1 MPSTYSSSLKI
12 EIIPNGG
19 QTNAWA
25 PTTNNNFQFA
35 LEEGITGYATATF
48 PSNANY
54 DWGALYTNSNTSQAQ
69 RNLVIRV
76 TSSVSLSS
84 QWTLYVPA
92 IEKQYIIYNNTTGG
106 QSITVNTTGSLSG
119 GVTVPNG
126 KRMHVFVD
134 GTDVVQMVDY
144 FASPTFLTPA
154 LGTPASGVLS
164 ACTGLPISTGVSG
177 LGSGVATALAATAN
191 GTNGVATINGTATL
205 TNKRIDPRVSST
217 ASASSV
223 TPDVSAYD
231 QYCFTALAANLAIN
245 APIGTPVDG
254 TKLIF
259 RILDD
264 GTGRTLTWNG
274 TYTSIGVS
282 LPVTTTAN
290 KMLYVGALY
299 NAANTRWDVI
309 SVSQQV

>member
-12 EIIPNGG
+12 ELIPNGG
-19 QTNAWA
+19 QINAWG
-25 PTTNNNFQFA
+25 PTTNNNFQYA

-69 RNLVIRV
+69 RNLVIQV
-76 TSSVSLSS
+76 TSSVVLLSP
-84 QWTLYVPA
+84 WILYVP
-92 IEKQYIIYNNTTGG
+92 IFYKQYIIYNNTTGG
-106 QSITVNTTGSLSG
+106 QSIVIKTTSSLG
-119 GVTVPNG
+119 AGVTVPSG
-126 KRMHVFVD
+126 KRMHVFVS
-134 GTDVVQMVDY
+134 GSEVLQMVDY
-144 FASPTFLTPA
+144 FDSPTFATPV
-154 LGTPASGVLS
+154 LGTPASGTLS
-164 ACTGLPISTGVSG
+164 SCTGLPISTGVSG

-191 GTNGVATINGTATL
+191 GTNGLTTINGTATL
-205 TNKRIDPRVSST
+205 TNKRFDPRVSST

-231 QYCFTALAANLAIN
+231 QYCFTALAAGLTIN

-254 TKLIF
+254 NRLIF
-259 RILDD
+259 RILDN
-264 GTGRTLTWNG
+264 GTGQTLTWNG

-282 LPVTTTAN
+282 LPATTTAN
-290 KMLYVGALY
+290 KILYVGALY